1 MLSRRKLPEFSFYII
16 AFALALALR
25 FIQLG
30 ALPLTD
36 AEATWALQAWKVAQ
50 GARPLVGP
58 NPAYVLLTSLLFYV
72 LGPSNLLARLVPT
85 LVGSALVFVPYLF
98 RERIKARPA
107 ALLAVFLAVD
117 PGLTALSR
125 QAGSAILAITFILF
139 AWAYFY
145 NKKQRVGG
153 IFVGLALLSGPAVWV
168 GLLGLGI
175 AWALRQGM
183 TRSPNPD
190 ENTKG
195 GLNAL
200 RSDLKQFTPA
210 IWYGLGTILLGG
222 TLFFL
227 APNGLSAWLSSLPDY
242 FKGWYSP
249 SGVPAGRLLFALL
262 AYQPLALILALL
274 SLVRGWTNGLRRVIM
289 LSVWLL
295 VILLLVL
302 FYPARQVTDLG
313 WVIVPLWAL
322 AALELARHFEIPAEI
337 TREVSGVI
345 VLTLII
351 LTFAWL
357 DLASL
362 VGLPSASADA
372 NQRLVVFLATILLL
386 ILSLGL
392 VALGWTVKIA
402 KLGGLWGL
410 VVALGVYTLAMAW
423 GATGLRTPQ
432 GVELWAPRARIGE
445 ADLMLKSVDQLS
457 DWSNGQ
463 KDSQSVTIVGLDS
476 PALEWLL
483 RDHHVTTA
491 DALDPSSSPPLV
503 ITPTGVNTVG
513 ITPTGVNTVGITPT
527 GENTGGFTPQV
538 NQPKLASSY
547 RGQDFV
553 WRQIPAWDI
562 VVPSN
567 WIDWLV
573 FHKLP
578 QDSERIILW
587 ARNDLFLDAQT
598 PSTTP

>member
-1 MLSRRKLPEFSFYII
+1 
-16 AFALALALR
+16 
-25 FIQLG
+25 
-30 ALPLTD
+30 
-36 AEATWALQAWKVAQ
+36 
-50 GARPLVGP
+50 
-58 NPAYVLLTSLLFYV
+58 
-72 LGPSNLLARLVPT
+72 
-85 LVGSALVFVPYLF
+85 
-98 RERIKARPA
+98 
-107 ALLAVFLAVD
+107 
-117 PGLTALSR
+117 
-125 QAGSAILAITFILF
+125 
-139 AWAYFY
+139 
-145 NKKQRVGG
+145 
-153 IFVGLALLSGPAVWV
+153 
-168 GLLGLGI
+168 
-175 AWALRQGM
+175 
-183 TRSPNPD
+183 
-190 ENTKG
+190 
-195 GLNAL
+195 
-200 RSDLKQFTPA
+200 
-210 IWYGLGTILLGG
+210 
-222 TLFFL
+222 
-227 APNGLSAWLSSLPDY
+227 
-242 FKGWYSP
+242 
-249 SGVPAGRLLFALL
+249 
-262 AYQPLALILALL
+262 
-274 SLVRGWTNGLRRVIM
+274 M

-410 VVALGVYTLAMAW
+410 VAALGVYTLAMAW

-513 ITPTGVNTVGITPT
+513 ITPTGVNTVGVTPT
-527 GENTGGFTPQV
+527 GENTVGITPQV

>member
-1 MLSRRKLPEFSFYII
+1 
-16 AFALALALR
+16 
-25 FIQLG
+25 
-30 ALPLTD
+30 
-36 AEATWALQAWKVAQ
+36 
-50 GARPLVGP
+50 
-58 NPAYVLLTSLLFYV
+58 
-72 LGPSNLLARLVPT
+72 
-85 LVGSALVFVPYLF
+85 
-98 RERIKARPA
+98 
-107 ALLAVFLAVD
+107 
-117 PGLTALSR
+117 
-125 QAGSAILAITFILF
+125 
-139 AWAYFY
+139 
-145 NKKQRVGG
+145 
-153 IFVGLALLSGPAVWV
+153 
-168 GLLGLGI
+168 
-175 AWALRQGM
+175 
-183 TRSPNPD
+183 
-190 ENTKG
+190 
-195 GLNAL
+195 
-200 RSDLKQFTPA
+200 
-210 IWYGLGTILLGG
+210 
-222 TLFFL
+222 
-227 APNGLSAWLSSLPDY
+227 
-242 FKGWYSP
+242 
-249 SGVPAGRLLFALL
+249 
-262 AYQPLALILALL
+262 
-274 SLVRGWTNGLRRVIM
+274 
-289 LSVWLL
+289 
-295 VILLLVL
+295 
-302 FYPARQVTDLG
+302 
-313 WVIVPLWAL
+313 
-322 AALELARHFEIPAEI
+322 
-337 TREVSGVI
+337 
-345 VLTLII
+345 
-351 LTFAWL
+351 
-357 DLASL
+357 
-362 VGLPSASADA
+362 
-372 NQRLVVFLATILLL
+372 VVFLATILLL

-527 GENTGGFTPQV
+527 GVNTVGITPQV